1 MGSPR
6 TERARLAALTRRGA
20 DPERIDQARRDLNE
34 ANLAAHIRRI
44 VDGAPPLT
52 DEQRERLAL
61 LLHPGDPPAQEGI
74 TAPCGGS
81 RESRPRPT
89 G

>member
-1 MGSPR
+1 
-6 TERARLAALTRRGA
+6 
-20 DPERIDQARRDLNE
+20 
-34 ANLAAHIRRI
+34 